1 MITGNLYNEL
11 FSLHG
16 TIMIFLWVIPVLTGV
31 ANFIVP
37 LQIGAQD
44 MAFPKLNALSL
55 WLAVLGG
62 LLMLASFVV
71 GGAESGWSAYPP
83 LSEQTGNGQTL
94 WALASFVIGFSSI
107 FSGLNFLVTI
117 LNLRASGMTL
127 MRLPLFSWSMIA
139 TLIIILGGTP
149 ALAAALALMMWDR
162 GRWDALLQRHRR
174 PADVAEPLLVLFAP
188 GGLHHDPA
196 GLRHHFRSAAG
207 VRPQADLWLQ
217 DDRLLQHGHR
227 HLRLPG
233 LGAPYVHQRHESPPA
248 HPLHAHLHDHRRADR
263 GEDFSWLAT
272 IWGGRIRF
280 TTSMLFASSFIA
292 MFVIGGLSGVFLASI
307 PIDID
312 VQDSYFVVA
321 HLHYVLF
328 GGTVQA
334 VFAGLY
340 FWFPKITGRMLNERL
355 GKLHFWITFIGF
367 NLTFLPQH
375 WLGLEGMP
383 RRVFTYPPEFAMAN
397 LISSIGA
404 FVLGIAVLPFLANIL
419 ISLRT
424 GKLAGANPWRSLT
437 LEWTLP
443 SPPPIHN
450 FPQPP
455 VVVGD
460 PYGYGRKQPPQPRP
474 TSQPAPTGGG
484 Q

>member
-1 MITGNLYNEL
+1 M
-11 FSLHG
+11 
-16 TIMIFLWVIPVLTGV
+16 
-31 ANFIVP
+31 
-37 LQIGAQD
+37 
-44 MAFPKLNALSL
+44 
-55 WLAVLGG
+55 
-62 LLMLASFVV
+62 
-71 GGAESGWSAYPP
+71 
-83 LSEQTGNGQTL
+83 
-94 WALASFVIGFSSI
+94 
-107 FSGLNFLVTI
+107 
-117 LNLRASGMTL
+117 
-127 MRLPLFSWSMIA
+127 
-139 TLIIILGGTP
+139 
-149 ALAAALALMMWDR
+149 
-162 GRWDALLQRHRR
+162 
-174 PADVAEPLLVLFAP
+174 
-188 GGLHHDPA
+188 
-196 GLRHHFRSAAG
+196 
-207 VRPQADLWLQ
+207 
-217 DDRLLQHGHR
+217 
-227 HLRLPG
+227 
-233 LGAPYVHQRHESPPA
+233 
-248 HPLHAHLHDHRRADR
+248 
-263 GEDFSWLAT
+263 
-272 IWGGRIRF
+272 
-280 TTSMLFASSFIA
+280 
-292 MFVIGGLSGVFLASI
+292 
-307 PIDID
+307 
-312 VQDSYFVVA
+312 VA

-383 RRVFTYPPEFAMAN
+383 RRVFTYPPEFATAN